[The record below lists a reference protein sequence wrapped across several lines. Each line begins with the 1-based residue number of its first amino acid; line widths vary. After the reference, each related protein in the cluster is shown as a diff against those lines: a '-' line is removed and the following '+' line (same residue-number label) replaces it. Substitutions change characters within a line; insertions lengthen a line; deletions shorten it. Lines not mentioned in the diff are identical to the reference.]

1 MRWKIYIRQMP
12 IMTMMMIYPLIMAAK
27 PGPEQDGAPTQAT
40 SQVDSIKNLIAHLSP
55 EKLKQ
60 LRALYSETYGQITTA
75 RLASSNP
82 TSAYTPSQDIVHLDG
97 KRRKSEKLRNIE
109 TVRRYNQS
117 DSIVIHNDTA
127 YIPENLNLEK
137 GFSWV
142 GGMTYNDIPQID
154 INYFSYK
161 GKNKALKKVA
171 QVYNSMRLGN
181 LVHELQHAKYR
192 KIRYSL
198 PIHQRSRNVWALDE
212 LGTMICSELNNWCF
226 VKLDNVPKNWDK
238 QYEVTI
244 KLDDINYK
252 IPRKN
257 LQTVVN
263 LAISNAVHRLS
274 SDVMYRHEFIN
285 FENKAFSNEDL
296 ADAPN
301 KTGTYA
307 EAISKMRSAFKING
321 KKVDIFSLA
330 SDNVRKLAEDF
341 INDRDEDMRLVIFA
355 HDNKIKL

>member
-1 MRWKIYIRQMP
+1 M
-12 IMTMMMIYPLIMAAK
+12 
-27 PGPEQDGAPTQAT
+27 
-40 SQVDSIKNLIAHLSP
+40 
-55 EKLKQ
+55 
-60 LRALYSETYGQITTA
+60 RALYSKTYDSETTA

-82 TSAYTPSQDIVHLDG
+82 SSAYTPSQNIVHLDG
-97 KRRKSEKLRNIE
+97 KRRMSEKLRNIE

-127 YIPENLNLEK
+127 YIPEKMNR
-137 GFSWV
+137 FSWTE
-142 GGMTYNDIPQID
+142 GMTYFAIPQID
-154 INYFSYK
+154 INYFYYK

-171 QVYNSMRLGN
+171 QIYNSTRLGT
-181 LVHELQHAKYR
+181 LAHELQLAKYR

-198 PIHQRSRNVWALDE
+198 PIHQRSRSLWAMDE
-212 LGTMICSELNNWCF
+212 LGAMICSELSQWCF

-263 LAISNAVHRLS
+263 LAINAAVDRLA

-285 FENKAFSNEDL
+285 LENKVVSNEDL

-301 KTGTYA
+301 KTGTQA
-307 EAISKMRSAFKING
+307 EAISQMRSAFKING
-321 KKVDIFSLA
+321 KKVDILSLA
-330 SDNVRKLAEDF
+330 SDNVRKRAEDF
-341 INDRDEDMRLVIFA
+341 INDHDDDMRLVMFA